1 MKQNIL
7 KKKRLLCVPALVL
20 SIFLA
25 SCTDE
30 LSSEVVQGGGGKGEE
45 SEVTLRLQ
53 VPAAGGGSQT
63 RAVDDATENTV
74 NDLYILAFKAGKDG
88 ETFDYYVTASKT
100 ATATEW
106 TANLRVR
113 QEQQTFVMVANA
125 QGTPGKVNEQI
136 AALAAGS
143 VGHKK
148 DDVLAK
154 LTDALT
160 AAEQTAGFNAAAT
173 TNHHPFTMYG
183 QTATTVITAD
193 AGIRLDVRMHRIVA
207 RVQVSFT
214 GDAAGTKFTPQE
226 VSLYNYNDRARVIP
240 DKLTE
245 TVDDKYEADPT
256 IPAGA
261 VRLPATVD
269 GKQVVPTYTVDADQK
284 IEHQIYLFETA
295 QPVGGTPEE
304 QHVKRPCLIVKGLY
318 DGATT
323 PCYYRIDFFGEKTA
337 GSGVK
342 EYMEIVRNHSY
353 KVTVQGVLAP
363 GHDTPEE
370 ALTAQAANITA
381 TVVQWNDDD
390 IGDIDFDGQHVLG
403 IATMKY
409 QLGKKGSNNAHLLQQ
424 VKASVGLK
432 WTANLYALDDHG
444 KVDTNT
450 TPDWI
455 SFEGGAKEDTGTG
468 DNRLQD
474 LKFTVE
480 KNDIT
485 PERRAVMRF
494 TARNLMVEALV
505 VQDQSDPVYINVKI
519 GDRIITE
526 AEFSQLGGWCPE
538 MTIEFGPEGTELT
551 WKAYSSNGIDL
562 KNAKVGGTA
571 QGTLNGT
578 VAASNDPAGQT
589 ITWQAEAGV
598 LNKTFDYGSSTGVLT
613 LIARGKKGVASK
625 AVKLVQ
631 TKYGVALNSNFIPC
645 TGDKYEIEVTGN
657 MNWVVAPV
665 RAADQDGDSGYEDAV
680 GCGLLKEYTANESGY
695 PSNVPSWGNVVT
707 LETLLPNDYTTRY
720 NVKLRFTDQEKN
732 ISVDKTLATMPGIE
746 IDGALYALHG
756 PEALTPL
763 DVNKGGYAPNT
774 VPEGFVM
781 ASSHQASIIANKLN
795 VQNVASTHTLAIRHW
810 ILAGEVNLSHVST
823 RPGEESPIYRVA
835 GARSWVDVLW
845 KPAVSYK
852 WLSNSSGAN
861 IAWEGPNVIMTYN
874 TWSNY
879 TGYMYVRTM
888 GDENLVSNGT
898 TDAFEHPYLVLSFY
912 AGLNKV
918 DTWRELAQEINKNYA
933 NILVVDRDYSIGW
946 DWGIKNDASFHNLIP
961 ALNTWANTTRWR
973 YPDTGSTFWFQKV
986 AFKQDKPSFQNG
998 GAMLYSTGNDWQNF
1012 YRTLDLST
1020 AQFKTVDAYY
1030 VRHIKDLN

>member
-1 MKQNIL
+1 MKQNISKTL
-7 KKKRLLCVPALVL
+7 RRLCATALML
-20 SIFLA
+20 GAMWAAA
-25 SCTDE
+25 SCTAE
-30 LSSEVVQGGGGKGEE
+30 LSSEVHPGGGGVAGE

-53 VPAAGGGSQT
+53 VPAADGGSQT
-63 RAVDDATENTV
+63 RAVGDATENTV

-173 TNHHPFTMYG
+173 TDHHPFTMYG
-183 QTATTVITAD
+183 QTASTLITAD
-193 AGIRLDVRMHRIVA
+193 AGISLDVRMHRIVA

-214 GDAAGTKFTPQE
+214 GDAAGTLFTPQE

-240 DKLTE
+240 DHLTQ
-245 TVDDKYEADPT
+245 TVADTYEATPT

-261 VRLPATVD
+261 VLLPATVD
-269 GKQVVPTYTVDADQK
+269 GKQQVPTYTVDAAKQVL
-284 IEHQIYLFETA
+284 HQIYLFETA
-295 QPVGGTPEE
+295 QPTGGTAQE
-304 QHVKRPCLIVKGLY
+304 QHVTRPCLIVKGVY
-318 DGATT
+318 ENAAK
-323 PCYYRIDFFGEKTA
+323 PCYYRIDFAATGTKD
-337 GSGVK
+337 
-342 EYMEIVRNHSY
+342 YMDIVRNHTY
-353 KVTVQGVLAP
+353 NVTVQNVLAP

-381 TVVQWNDDD
+381 TVVEWNDAN

-409 QLGKKGSNNAHLLQQ
+409 QLGKKGSDAGTLLQQ

-432 WTANLYALDDHG
+432 WTANLYAVDDQG
-444 KVDTNT
+444 NVDTHT
-450 TPDWI
+450 QPAWI
-455 SFEGGAKEDTGTG
+455 SFEGGEKEASSTG
-468 DNRLQD
+468 NNQLQD

-480 KNDIT
+480 KNEAT

-538 MTIEFGPEGTELT
+538 MSIEFGPEGTELT

-562 KNAKVGGTA
+562 KNAKVDGTA

-578 VAASNDPAGQT
+578 VAANNDPDGQT

-625 AVKLVQ
+625 AIKLVQ
-631 TKYGVALNSNFIPC
+631 TKYGVTLDSNFIPC
-645 TGDKYEIEVTGN
+645 TGSQYKIRVTGN
-657 MNWVVAPV
+657 MNWSVEPV
-665 RAADQDGDSGYEDAV
+665 RATSIPAPDHGWQEALDL
-680 GCGLLKEYTANESGY
+680 GLLEDYTAGESGFPATGEHGLY
-695 PSNVPSWGNVVT
+695 YIVT
-707 LETLLPNDYTTRY
+707 LNTLRAAKQGASSK
-720 NVKLRFTDQEKN
+720 VKLRFTDKEKG
-732 ISVDKTLATMPGIE
+732 IYVDKSLDAISGVE
-746 IDGALYALHG
+746 INGALYVIYGPVSLTPEEYNQDSFTPADVPAGFRRLKLNEAWALHN
-756 PEALTPL
+756 TQ
-763 DVNKGGYAPNT
+763 GYD
-774 VPEGFVM
+774 
-781 ASSHQASIIANKLN
+781 
-795 VQNVASTHTLAIRHW
+795 
-810 ILAGEVNLSHVST
+810 
-823 RPGEESPIYRVA
+823 SPIGCAETKVKRM
-835 GARSWVDVLW
+835 
-845 KPAVSYK
+845 
-852 WLSNSSGAN
+852 
-861 IAWEGPNVIMTYN
+861 WECKIINHTYALPFG
-874 TWSNY
+874 
-879 TGYMYVRTM
+879 TG
-888 GDENLVSNGT
+888 EN
-898 TDAFEHPYLVLSFY
+898 
-912 AGLNKV
+912 
-918 DTWRELAQEINKNYA
+918 INKDF
-933 NILVVDRDYSIGW
+933 L
-946 DWGIKNDASFHNLIP
+946 F
-961 ALNTWANTTRWR
+961 T
-973 YPDTGSTFWFQKV
+973 TGSTEANVEICPVLMWSELVSDNSNRQELARGP
-986 AFKQDKPSFQNG
+986 AFKFYVIRTPNLYVAGDGAPVTRTDATTNYTWTEYPSVWVRPFVLRYHSNFNKNMPTSDLQYGLKPWWADNSWSYGEDPAAQWWFGFPGSSFRVTFTYPTGTNFKSWQQG
-998 GAMLYSTGNDWQNF
+998 YSNNINPELGCNTTSSLRVDWRTTNF
-1012 YRTLDLST
+1012 PTLDT
-1020 AQFKTVDAYY
+1020 YY
-1030 VRHIKDLN
+1030 VRHIRDLN

>member
-1 MKQNIL
+1 MKQNISKTL
-7 KKKRLLCVPALVL
+7 RRLCATALML
-20 SIFLA
+20 GAMWAAA
-25 SCTDE
+25 SCTAE
-30 LSSEVVQGGGGKGEE
+30 LSSEVHPGGGGVAGE

-53 VPAAGGGSQT
+53 VPAADGGSQT
-63 RAVDDATENTV
+63 RAVGDATENTV

-160 AAEQTAGFNAAAT
+160 AAEQTTGFNAAAT
-173 TNHHPFTMYG
+173 TDHHPFTMYG
-183 QTATTVITAD
+183 QTAATVITAN

-240 DKLTE
+240 DNLTE
-245 TVDDKYEADPT
+245 TVDGTYETTPT

-269 GKQVVPTYTVDADQK
+269 GKQVVPTYTVDANNK

-295 QPVGGTPEE
+295 QPVDGTAEE
-304 QHVKRPCLIVKGLY
+304 RHVKRPCLIVKGVY
-318 DGATT
+318 ENAAK
-323 PCYYRIDFFGEKTA
+323 PCYYRIDFVATDPKD
-337 GSGVK
+337 
-342 EYMEIVRNHSY
+342 YMNIVRNHTY
-353 KVTVQGVLAP
+353 NVTVHNVLAP

-381 TVVQWNDDD
+381 TVVEWNDAN
-390 IGDIDFDGQHVLG
+390 IGDIDFDGEHMLG

-409 QLGKKGSNNAHLLQQ
+409 ELGRKGSNNATLLQQ

-432 WTANLYALDDHG
+432 WTANLYAVDDQG
-444 KVDTNT
+444 NVDTHT
-450 TPDWI
+450 QPAWI
-455 SFEGGAKEDTGTG
+455 SFEGGGKETSSTG
-468 DNRLQD
+468 NNQLQD

-480 KNDIT
+480 KNEAT

-538 MTIEFGPEGTELT
+538 MSIEFGPEGTELT

-562 KNAKVGGTA
+562 KNAKVDGTA

-578 VAASNDPAGQT
+578 VAANNDPDGQT

-625 AVKLVQ
+625 AIKLVQ
-631 TKYGVALNSNFIPC
+631 TKYGVTLDSNFIPC
-645 TGDKYEIEVTGN
+645 TGSQYKIRVTGN
-657 MNWVVAPV
+657 MNWSVEPV
-665 RAADQDGDSGYEDAV
+665 RSTSTPDPDHGWQEALDL
-680 GCGLLKEYTANESGY
+680 GLLADYTAGESGFPATGEHGLY
-695 PSNVPSWGNVVT
+695 YIVT
-707 LETLLPNDYTTRY
+707 LNTLRAAKQGASSK
-720 NVKLRFTDQEKN
+720 VKLRFTDKEKG
-732 ISVDKTLATMPGIE
+732 IYVDKSLDAMSGVE
-746 IDGALYALHG
+746 INGALYAIYG
-756 PEALTPL
+756 PVSLTPDEYNQDSFTPA
-763 DVNKGGYAPNT
+763 DVPAGFRRVNLYEAWALRDTQGYDSPIGCAETKVKRMWECKIINHTFALPFGTGENINKDFVFTTNSTDANVEICPVLMWDKLANT
-774 VPEGFVM
+774 DSNRKELTRGPAFKFYVIRTP
-781 ASSHQASIIANKLN
+781 ILY
-795 VQNVASTHTLAIRHW
+795 VAGDGSPTTHTDATSKYTWEDYPSVWVRPFVLRQHSSFNKNMPTADLQYGVKPYWDSNWSNPSGFPCAQWWFGFGGKSIRTTFTYPYEKNYLTW
-810 ILAGEVNLSHVST
+810 QQGYSGNAYPELGVST
-823 RPGEESPIYRVA
+823 
-835 GARSWVDVLW
+835 ARQFTVDW
-845 KPAVSYK
+845 
-852 WLSNSSGAN
+852 
-861 IAWEGPNVIMTYN
+861 
-874 TWSNY
+874 
-879 TGYMYVRTM
+879 RTT
-888 GDENLVSNGT
+888 E
-898 TDAFEHPYLVLSFY
+898 FP
-912 AGLNKV
+912 
-918 DTWRELAQEINKNYA
+918 
-933 NILVVDRDYSIGW
+933 
-946 DWGIKNDASFHNLIP
+946 
-961 ALNTWANTTRWR
+961 
-973 YPDTGSTFWFQKV
+973 
-986 AFKQDKPSFQNG
+986 
-998 GAMLYSTGNDWQNF
+998 
-1012 YRTLDLST
+1012 TLDT
-1020 AQFKTVDAYY
+1020 YY
-1030 VRHIKDLN
+1030 VRHIRDLN